1 MRNRHTE
8 EGFIDVP
15 GGKVWYTRLSEDGVY
30 ANKTPLVVL
39 HGGPGN
45 THGPLKSELDAL
57 ADERPVIFYD
67 QLGSGNSER
76 PTDVSL
82 WKTERFVEELACIRE
97 ALGLTEMHLLG
108 HSWGTMLAASY
119 LIDRKP
125 EGVRS
130 VIFSS
135 PCLSSEMWKQDADR
149 LIARLPEE
157 VQQTIKQHEEEGTT
171 DSEAYHASMQVY
183 YDRHVLR
190 LNPAPEI
197 VKLSR
202 PMGNG
207 EIYMTMWGPSEFCPT
222 GNLKH
227 YDVTPR
233 LHEISNPTL
242 FLCGRY
248 DEATPESTQYYQ
260 SLVPGAEL
268 HVFEESSHMGYLE
281 ETEAYLQ
288 AVRQFLQKVEDGR
301 GAN

>member
-1 MRNRHTE
+1 MSDRMSE

-15 GGKVWYTRLSEDGVY
+15 GGKVWYTRLTEDGG
-30 ANKTPLVVL
+30 NGTPLVVL

-45 THGPLKSELDAL
+45 THGALKFALGAL
-57 ADERPVIFYD
+57 ANERPVIFYD

-82 WKTERFVEELACIRE
+82 WKTDRFIDELVCIRE
-97 ALGLTEMHLLG
+97 ALGLAEIHVLG

-119 LIDRKP
+119 LIERKP

-135 PCLSSEMWKQDADR
+135 PCLSSALWKQDADR
-149 LIARLPEE
+149 LIAQLPDD
-157 VQQTIKQHEEEGTT
+157 VQQTIVLHEEQGTT
-171 DSEAYHASMQVY
+171 DSEAYQAAMKVY

-190 LNPAPEI
+190 LDPVPEI

-202 PMGNG
+202 PKGNK
-207 EIYMTMWGPSEFCPT
+207 EVYMTMWGPSEFCPT

-227 YDVTPR
+227 YDVTPQ
-233 LHEISNPTL
+233 LHEITIPSL

-248 DEATPESTQYYQ
+248 DEATPEATQHYQ
-260 SLVPGAEL
+260 SLVPGADF
-268 HVFEESSHMGYLE
+268 HVFEESSHMSYME
-281 ETEAYLQ
+281 ETDEYLQ
-288 AVRQFLQKVEDGR
+288 EVRQFLHKVEG
-301 GAN
+301 

>member
-1 MRNRHTE
+1 MHNRRTE

-15 GGKVWYTRLSEDGVY
+15 GGKVWYTRLSEEG
-30 ANKTPLVVL
+30 AQGIPLVVL

-45 THGPLKSELDAL
+45 THGPLKSELEAL
-57 ADERPVIFYD
+57 ANERPVIFYD

-82 WKTERFVEELACIRE
+82 WKTERFVEELASIRE

-119 LIDRKP
+119 LIERKP
-125 EGVRS
+125 EGVYS

-149 LIARLPEE
+149 LIAQLPDD
-157 VQQTIKQHEEEGTT
+157 VQATIKLHEEQGTT
-171 DSEAYHASMQVY
+171 DSEEYHAAMQVY
-183 YDRHVLR
+183 YDRHVVR
-190 LNPAPEI
+190 LNPVPEI
-197 VKLSR
+197 LKISR
-202 PMGNG
+202 PKSNG

-227 YDVTPR
+227 YDVTPQ
-233 LHEISNPTL
+233 LHEIAIPSL

-248 DEATPESTQYYQ
+248 DEATPESTQHYQ

-281 ETEAYLQ
+281 ETDAYLQ
-288 AVRQFLQKVEDGR
+288 TVRQFLQKVEAYR
-301 GAN
+301 GTHQ